1 MIAAPRHAHESEV
14 PVRSPGSVACDSR
27 ERAGDATVLRIRNLS
42 VTFHG
47 DAGVVRAVD
56 GVDLDV
62 RRGECLGVVGESG
75 SGKTVTFLATLGLL
89 VPPARVTASCL
100 SWQGIDLRSLSRG
113 AWRALR
119 GRDIALTMQDAL
131 SALNPALTVGT
142 QIVEVL
148 AAHGDL
154 KSTAA
159 RRTRAAELLRLAG
172 IADPLRQLA
181 SYPHEMSGGMRQRVM
196 IAVALACGPKLLIAD
211 EPTTALD
218 VTVQAQVL
226 ELLDS
231 LRAELGLS
239 LVLITH
245 NLGVVAAHCDRVA
258 VMYAGQ
264 VVETGPTA
272 RVIDSPAHPYTA
284 ALLGCLPRLDRLEV
298 PLQPIQGGIP
308 DLTHLPPGCRFAARC
323 ASRVDACDLPQ
334 TMHDVG
340 MDHAA
345 RCHLASAA

>member
-1 MIAAPRHAHESEV
+1 MSGAPI
-14 PVRSPGSVACDSR
+14 
-27 ERAGDATVLRIRNLS
+27 LRIRDLS

-47 DAGVVRAVD
+47 DAGAVHAVD

-89 VPPARVTASCL
+89 APPARVAASCL
-100 SWQGIDLRSLSRG
+100 SWQGTDLRELSQS

-131 SALNPALTVGT
+131 TALNPALTVGT

-148 AAHGDL
+148 AAHGGL
-154 KSTAA
+154 TSTAA
-159 RRTRAAELLRLAG
+159 RRTRAADLLRLVG
-172 IADPLRQLA
+172 IADPARQLKA
-181 SYPHEMSGGMRQRVM
+181 YPHELSGGMRQRVM

-231 LRAELGLS
+231 LRTELGLS

-272 RVIDSPAHPYTA
+272 QVIDAPAHPYTA
-284 ALLGCLPRLDRLEV
+284 ALLDCLPRLDRLDAK
-298 PLQPIQGGIP
+298 LRPIQGSIP
-308 DLTHLPPGCRFAARC
+308 GPTHLPLGCRFAARC
-323 ASRVDACDLPQ
+323 AARVEACDLPQ
-334 TMHDVG
+334 VMRGVG
-340 MDHAA
+340 ADHYA
-345 RCHLASAA
+345 RCHLAGAA

>member
-1 MIAAPRHAHESEV
+1 MTAAILSIRDL
-14 PVRSPGSVACDSR
+14 SVA
-27 ERAGDATVLRIRNLS
+27 
-42 VTFHG
+42 FHG
-47 DAGVVRAVD
+47 DTGVGYAVN

-89 VPPARVTASCL
+89 PAAARITASRL
-100 SWQGIDLRSLSRG
+100 SWQGTDLRGLSPAG
-113 AWRALR
+113 WRALR

-131 SALNPALTVGT
+131 TALNPALTVGT
-142 QIVEVL
+142 QIIEVL

-154 KSTAA
+154 PSAAA
-159 RRTRAAELLRLAG
+159 RRARAAELLRLVG
-172 IADPLRQLA
+172 IADPPRQLRA
-181 SYPHEMSGGMRQRVM
+181 YPHELSGGMRQRVM

-226 ELLDS
+226 ELLDA

-245 NLGVVAAHCDRVA
+245 NLGVVSAHCDRVA

-264 VVETGPTA
+264 VVETGPA
-272 RVIDSPAHPYTA
+272 AQVIASPAHPYTA
-284 ALLGCLPRLDRLEV
+284 GAVGV
-298 PLQPIQGGIP
+298 PA
-308 DLTHLPPGCRFAARC
+308 PPGPAGCAAAADCRWPSRSDASTHRLPVRGPLCRAR
-323 ASRVDACDLPQ
+323 RRL
-334 TMHDVG
+334 
-340 MDHAA
+340 
-345 RCHLASAA
+345 

>member
-1 MIAAPRHAHESEV
+1 MS
-14 PVRSPGSVACDSR
+14 
-27 ERAGDATVLRIRNLS
+27 DASILRIRDLS

-47 DAGVVRAVD
+47 DAGVVHAVD

-62 RRGECLGVVGESG
+62 RRGECLGVVGELG

-89 VPPARVTASCL
+89 APPARVAASCL
-100 SWQGIDLRSLSRG
+100 SWQGTDLRGLSQA

-131 SALNPALTVGT
+131 TALNPALTVGT
-142 QIVEVL
+142 QITEVL

-154 KSTAA
+154 PSTAA
-159 RRTRAAELLRLAG
+159 RRSRAAELLRLVG
-172 IADPLRQLA
+172 IADPVRQLDA
-181 SYPHEMSGGMRQRVM
+181 YPHELSGGMRQRVM
-196 IAVALACGPKLLIAD
+196 LAVALACGPKLLIAD

-245 NLGVVAAHCDRVA
+245 NLGVVAAHCNRVA

-264 VVETGPTA
+264 VVEIGPTA
-272 RVIDSPAHPYTA
+272 RVIDRPAHPYTA
-284 ALLGCLPRLDRLEV
+284 ALLDCLPRLDRLDV
-298 PLQPIQGGIP
+298 TLRAIQGSIP
-308 DLTHLPPGCRFAARC
+308 NLTHLPPGCRFAARC
-323 ASRVDACDLPQ
+323 TSRVAACDLPQ
-334 TMHDVG
+334 SMRDVG
-340 MDHAA
+340 VDHAA
-345 RCHLASAA
+345 RCHLARAG